1 MLELFSTKKQEKIRR
16 NAAKKNLTVEL
27 YLHSKYANKAA
38 NHGYASVGDYLAAK
52 KAIKASKTSP
62 PEDSSSSSSSD
73 SEWKK
78 GYFVLIKIKKSPQ
91 DSKLIKIPFK
101 KLHTL
106 VLL

>member
-78 GYFVLIKIKKSPQ
+78 DILC
-91 DSKLIKIPFK
+91 
-101 KLHTL
+101 
-106 VLL
+106 